1 MNLTVIAISDQL
13 TRHPLANCDTNFFSV
28 SFHGCGGQRWTI
40 FTRRVTAPPTAWDVC
55 GARPFAALLLPQ
67 GPPIWALSTTA
78 FKRCPI
84 SEHLLIAL
92 ISALDSAVVRQQRAT
107 NADASKPEPNNQK
120 PGTVDS
126 DKGNA
131 DKSQGADTDG
141 KNPEKPKE
149 SQEVEE
155 DGPNPK
161 EPTKSQKLEED
172 GPNPKEPTKSQEV
185 EEDGPNPKEPTKSQE
200 VEEDGPNPKEPTK
213 SQKVEEDG
221 PNPKEP
227 TESQEVEEDGTNS
240 DEDELTERQEAEVDR
255 MRVRAGATSMHGL
268 DKLAPTPP
276 PSATSTNAIAIRE
289 KRVPWLALAGL
300 AIPIGEIVIPFVTN
314 KLCEHRTQ
322 YCPCGRGRCV
332 PVTTYKA
339 DKCCDSNFEW
349 KCCPD
354 EPTTPAPQLEK
365 CVPVRYYWDWIC
377 LGFYEHNEILA
388 SSTKCKKWYE
398 QSFTCMIVKQLHP
411 EQSPKDSVTVGSE
424 GAAAIHNDNHTE
436 NTNNWAR
443 ICKRDEYCAC
453 GHAKCVQV
461 ERGWIGSRCCPP
473 AFEYQCCV
481 EEVYDT
487 KERGVMHCKVAQKMH
502 FGTEKIIEMKS
513 TLCEPYSLFCYM
525 AHCHK
530 TSDPMISYTEWG
542 CKRHNDECG
551 VELRLQSWLA
561 VAMVNQIG
569 AKFSE
574 FNCSA
579 CQYGEKYQPMSNVNM
594 TIEELPKKSF
604 PMELSCIT
612 NDRCYPTFMIRQR
625 TLDSGR
631 AGTAKSKQG
640 FQIRLGQGEYP
651 TKCIR
656 QTFCPKESFNPSD
669 YIIHGFFKEFN
680 KHGSVFLVD
689 YVRNPTN
696 EFCSH

>member
-1 MNLTVIAISDQL
+1 MRCFGGQKQNDVKEFVKRTVKQSRSKESVTVAGQEVAVYMNLIGYS
-13 TRHPLANCDTNFFSV
+13 ANRLCHEV
-28 SFHGCGGQRWTI
+28 
-40 FTRRVTAPPTAWDVC
+40 
-55 GARPFAALLLPQ
+55 
-67 GPPIWALSTTA
+67 
-78 FKRCPI
+78 
-84 SEHLLIAL
+84 
-92 ISALDSAVVRQQRAT
+92 
-107 NADASKPEPNNQK
+107 
-120 PGTVDS
+120 
-126 DKGNA
+126 
-131 DKSQGADTDG
+131 
-141 KNPEKPKE
+141 KE
-149 SQEVEE
+149 V
-155 DGPNPK
+155 
-161 EPTKSQKLEED
+161 
-172 GPNPKEPTKSQEV
+172 
-185 EEDGPNPKEPTKSQE
+185 
-200 VEEDGPNPKEPTK
+200 
-213 SQKVEEDG
+213 
-221 PNPKEP
+221 
-227 TESQEVEEDGTNS
+227 
-240 DEDELTERQEAEVDR
+240 A
-255 MRVRAGATSMHGL
+255 
-268 DKLAPTPP
+268 PP
-276 PSATSTNAIAIRE
+276 PSTTTTTL
-289 KRVPWLALAGL
+289 K
-300 AIPIGEIVIPFVTN
+300 IPTIGPTFANETK
-314 KLCEHRTQ
+314 KLSDDECKTFAKE
-322 YCPCGRGRCV
+322 YCP
-332 PVTTYKA
+332 
-339 DKCCDSNFEW
+339 
-349 KCCPD
+349 
-354 EPTTPAPQLEK
+354 
-365 CVPVRYYWDWIC
+365 
-377 LGFYEHNEILA
+377 
-388 SSTKCKKWYE
+388 
-398 QSFTCMIVKQLHP
+398 
-411 EQSPKDSVTVGSE
+411 
-424 GAAAIHNDNHTE
+424 
-436 NTNNWAR
+436 
-443 ICKRDEYCAC
+443 C

-579 CQYGEKYQPMSNVNM
+579 CQYGEKYQPMSNMNM

-604 PMELSCIT
+604 SMELSCIT